1 MRAGEASEN
10 ELKQFQDEAIRE
22 VIADQEAHNLP
33 VVNDGEFRRVSFQDS
48 FGSSVNG
55 FKAPKNTVALQLRR
69 ADLHSEETPALAG
82 RKPVSER
89 LSLLRN
95 QPLQEYLF
103 ARSVAHKPV
112 KVTLLSLDRI
122 CQRFDY
128 ENSYSVYSGMDEFL
142 ADVVALQR
150 RMISELVEAGCRYIQ
165 IDAPSYTAYTDPTL
179 LNEMRNR
186 GEDPMANLARSVA
199 AENAIIAGFRRLHSV
214 YMFAAATAPA
224 GSGGKGHTMP

>member
-1 MRAGEASEN
+1 MVTESKDDLSLMRVDHVGSLIRPARLVEMFKRHAAGEASEN
-10 ELKQFQDEAIRE
+10 ELKQSQDEAIRE

-55 FKAPKNTVALQLRR
+55 FKAPEKHCRVATATCGSSLRK
-69 ADLHSEETPALAG
+69 DNVALAG

-89 LSLLRN
+89 LSFLRN
-95 QPLQEYLF
+95 DPLQEYLF
-103 ARSVAHKPV
+103 ARSVPHKPV
-112 KVTLLSLDRI
+112 KLHLSSLDRI

-165 IDAPSYTAYTDPTL
+165 IDAPSYTAYTD
-179 LNEMRNR
+179 R
-186 GEDPMANLARSVA
+186 
-199 AENAIIAGFRRLHSV
+199 H
-214 YMFAAATAPA
+214 Y
-224 GSGGKGHTMP
+224 